1 MQEYRLPVYNQNAVE
16 KTVKKM
22 EAPLKETAPIED
34 PRYPRY
40 ASIMQDGRLVTDYK
54 SHCANNS
61 GPSKFGNSIRG
72 FLQHNA
78 DALIQVSRK
87 RQADRA
93 GAQHYMAATVVPSR
107 TVQSCDQYEC
117 GFRNTYEKHSIGL
130 TRSEPVPALFGT
142 FSEPTRYAPSP
153 TIGLTTVFEGGR
165 NTPHGRE
172 FSSLGTDSFNRR
184 ASKYGAS
191 G

>member
-1 MQEYRLPVYNQNAVE
+1 MQDSYNPTVE

-22 EAPLKETAPIED
+22 EAPLKQTAPTED

-40 ASIMQDGRLVTDYK
+40 ASIMNDGRLVTDYK

-61 GPSKFGNSIRG
+61 GPSKFGNSVRS

-78 DALIQVSRK
+78 DAMIQVSRK

-93 GAQHYMAATVVPSR
+93 GAQYYMADTVVPPKM
-107 TVQSCDQYEC
+107 VQKCDEYDC
-117 GFRNTYEKHSIGL
+117 SVSWKTKDGIGL
-130 TRSEPVPALFGT
+130 TRSEGVPALFGT
-142 FSEPTRYAPSP
+142 FSDPRRMAPSP
-153 TIGLTTVFEGGR
+153 VIPLTSVFEGGR

-172 FSSLGTDSFNRR
+172 FSPLGTQSFNRR
-184 ASKYGAS
+184 ASPYGAS